1 MNQWLSPGAII
12 GLLVIVVLVIGGGMY
27 GCPVYN
33 VWSAQK
39 FGEAELARAEQNRQI
54 QIAQS
59 RAKADAA
66 VFEAQAEVARANG
79 VAQANRIIGESLKGE
94 EGAAYLRYLWVN
106 GLEAAKASVI
116 YIPTEAN
123 LPILEAGRP
132 TRPPQQ

>member
-1 MNQWLSPGAII
+1 MNRLLSSGAII
-12 GLLVIVVLVIGGGMY
+12 GLVVMVVLIIGGGMY
-27 GCPVYN
+27 GCPIYN

-39 FGEAELARAEQNRQI
+39 YGEAELARAEQNRQI

-66 VFEAQAEVARANG
+66 KFEAEAEVARAQG

-106 GLEAAKASVI
+106 GLEQNKNQTIV
-116 YIPTEAN
+116 YVPTEAN
-123 LPILEAGRP
+123 LPLLEAGRGQK
-132 TRPPQQ
+132 PQ